1 MAGDTRLAPHHAQGH
16 QQENQRQQGVQAVP
30 EGIGL
35 VKLRAQGC
43 VQRGFEFVAVR
54 GTRVGLEHRAGALA
68 AQSKAR
74 FVLPAILAE
83 VIEQEGLQDGQQHPR
98 QAPPHAVPDHE
109 TVDAGLEHSAMLETK
124 DVRSLNTSTAVGL
137 RQRLTQHERR
147 ESVSQIASR
156 WSQQDY
162 STELQTAFKF
172 GQASGRT
179 GLFSKR
185 MIRIDKNKLTQ
196 TMAVNAMN
204 LMSNSLSWFLLEVE

>member
-54 GTRVGLEHRAGALA
+54 GTQVGLEHRAGAIA
-68 AQSKAR
+68 AQSKTR

-83 VIEQEGLQDGQQHPR
+83 VIEQEGLQHRQQHPC

-109 TVDAGLEHSAMLETK
+109 TVNADLEHGGMLETK
-124 DVRSLNTSTAVGL
+124 DVRSLNESTAVGP
-137 RQRLTQHERR
+137 RQRLTR
-147 ESVSQIASR
+147 ENAEGQFPKLPSQWHRQGSSDDFETIE
-156 WSQQDY
+156 D
-162 STELQTAFKF
+162 F
-172 GQASGRT
+172 GYVLGAT
-179 GLFSKR
+179 DFLPKR

-196 TMAVNAMN
+196 TIPVKAIN
-204 LMSNSLSWFLLEVE
+204 LMSNSLS